1 VFELPRSFTFVGE
14 QDVRSL
20 TVLIVV
26 SVASVGLCADP
37 KQPKTDTALNGW
49 WRPHSAVMAGKEL
62 PSEELNHRYL
72 KLSNGQYMLN
82 QGDQVDEGTYKIGE
96 SNNPKTITFVV
107 TKGDNKGKTTLGI
120 YELNDR
126 SLRICLDTGGGKTR
140 PTKFESKPDT
150 QSFLASYHRLGR
162 PRATGNRLLIRPD
175 AGANQ

>member
-1 VFELPRSFTFVGE
+1 VFELPRSFTLVGE
-14 QDVRSL
+14 LDVRSL

-37 KQPKTDTALNGW
+37 KQPKAVQALNGW

-96 SNNPKTITFVV
+96 SNNAKTITFVV

-150 QSFLASYHRLGR
+150 QSFLATYHRLGR
-162 PRATGNRLLIRPD
+162 PRATGNRLLNRSD
-175 AGANQ
+175 AGATQ